1 MYPSCENL
9 TEAAQSLSICA
20 RINETELDDE
30 QPLFDE
36 DLERIVQMT
45 VFILFG
51 FIFVAGLIGNALV
64 VIVVAFNPLMRSTT
78 NILIINLAISD
89 LMFVVMCIPF
99 TASDYI
105 LPNWPFGDSLCKTV
119 QYMIVVTCLASVY
132 TLVLMSL
139 DRFLAVV
146 HPISSMSIRTE
157 RNALIATVLAWVFI
171 FTTAIPTAV
180 CHGEISYMH
189 KGVNHTACLFLEDG
203 YNHSLF
209 QISFFL
215 SSYVIPLSLI
225 SFLYVGMLS
234 RLWKTGPGG
243 KNSKESRK
251 GKKRVTRMIV
261 FVVVAFSICWAPI
274 QIILVLKSLKLYRTT
289 TLTVSIQ
296 IISHVLAYLNSCLN
310 PFLYAFLSENFRKAF
325 RKVMWCGPGS
335 SQYILAAPDTKST
348 RTGTRHGN
356 GAASVD
362 IL

>member
-1 MYPSCENL
+1 MYPSCDNF
-9 TEAAQSLSICA
+9 TDAARELSICNPSKL
-20 RINETELDDE
+20 NETELE

-36 DLERIVQMT
+36 DLERIVSLT
-45 VFILFG
+45 VFVLFG

-89 LMFVVMCIPF
+89 LMFVIMCIPF

-105 LPNWPFGDSLCKTV
+105 LPNWPFGDLMCKIV
-119 QYMIVVTCLASVY
+119 QYMIVVTCLGSVY

-157 RNALIATVLAWVFI
+157 RNALIATLLAWFFI
-171 FTTAIPTAV
+171 FTTAIPTAI
-180 CHGEISYMH
+180 CHGEDTYMH
-189 KGVNHTACLFLEDG
+189 KGENRTACLFLVEQG

-209 QISFFL
+209 QISFLL

-234 RLWKTGPGG
+234 RLWSS
-243 KNSKESRK
+243 NA
-251 GKKRVTRMIV
+251 
-261 FVVVAFSICWAPI
+261 VVAFSICWAPI
-274 QIILVLKSLKLYRTT
+274 QIILVLKSLRLYETT

-325 RKVMWCGPGS
+325 RKVMWCGPTS
-335 SQYILAAPDTKST
+335 SHYILAAPDTTKST
-348 RTGTRHGN
+348 RTGTRHTGN